1 MFLQILTIIGFLFSI
16 TGLSLSLFALHLNS
30 KLRDWYQNKVKELES
45 NDYAVVILKSQISD
59 FESWRDCFPD
69 KSDLEILKML
79 INVWEETDK
88 EEKENAPSDRDVD
101 LERILRGNFSDE
113 DLVPRF
119 REGND
124 SIAEAL
130 KIERARDAEVI
141 RGVEDVIDSKGHVGE
156 FLFSEEGQS

>member
-1 MFLQILTIIGFLFSI
+1 M
-16 TGLSLSLFALHLNS
+16 
-30 KLRDWYQNKVKELES
+30 K
-45 NDYAVVILKSQISD
+45 
-59 FESWRDCFPD
+59 
-69 KSDLEILKML
+69 
-79 INVWEETDK
+79 
-88 EEKENAPSDRDVD
+88 EKENAPCDRDVD

-141 RGVEDVIDSKGHVGE
+141 RGVEDVIDSKGPVGE

>member
-1 MFLQILTIIGFLFSI
+1 M
-16 TGLSLSLFALHLNS
+16 
-30 KLRDWYQNKVKELES
+30 K
-45 NDYAVVILKSQISD
+45 
-59 FESWRDCFPD
+59 
-69 KSDLEILKML
+69 
-79 INVWEETDK
+79 
-88 EEKENAPSDRDVD
+88 EKENAPSDRDVD